1 MRMFRGG
8 LSGLA
13 QILIVVKAPV
23 GGAEDPGKLGTK
35 LFEGRGPSFARGWY
49 A

>member
-1 MRMFRGG
+1 MFRGG

-23 GGAEDPGKLGTK
+23 GGARDPGKLETES
-35 LFEGRGPSFARGWY
+35 FEGHGPSFARGWY
-49 A
+49 V